1 MKGDEFMIKVLVACA
16 NGAGSSLLMKINVDK
31 VLKKLGVPVQKIHHC
46 SLSEGKSSASQYDV
60 VFCPLNFITM
70 FQYSIDKGITVI
82 GLRNVMSQVEAEEKI
97 IAAGIVEKYKK

>member
-1 MKGDEFMIKVLVACA
+1 MIKVLVACA